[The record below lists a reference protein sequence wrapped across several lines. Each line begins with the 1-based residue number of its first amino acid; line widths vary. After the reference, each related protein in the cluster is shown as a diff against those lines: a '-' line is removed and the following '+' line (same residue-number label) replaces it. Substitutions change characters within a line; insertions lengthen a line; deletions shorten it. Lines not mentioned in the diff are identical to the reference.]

1 MYELLW
7 SGETN
12 QATAQLVQNI
22 KSKLQSVLS
31 GGDWATAWLMT
42 GLPGPLSRKEW
53 AGNKEEMAMI
63 SGCMNSLHRLRKKM
77 KEAGTTA
84 NEDQE

>member
-1 MYELLW
+1 MYELLR

-42 GLPGPLSRKEW
+42 GLPAHSFR
-53 AGNKEEMAMI
+53 AGNKEEMAVI
-63 SGCMNSLHRLRKKM
+63 SGCMNSLHRLRKKI